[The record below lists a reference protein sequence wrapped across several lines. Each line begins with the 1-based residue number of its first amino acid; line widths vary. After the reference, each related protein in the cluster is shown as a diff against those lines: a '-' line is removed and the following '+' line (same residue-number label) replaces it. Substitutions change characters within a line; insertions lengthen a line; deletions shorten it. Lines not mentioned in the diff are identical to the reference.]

1 MHRPH
6 SCRCR
11 PYRMRHR
18 RSRWNCHRFF
28 CRRRRETG
36 PAGRPGPESA
46 HGSACSFSFLFSSKI
61 LYGYFGRRMEGP
73 VPAAWILKTK
83 KGFCPTWDKSLC
95 FCDTTQIDILRCPLA
110 FTHHHAY
117 PTDNGRVPVGPYLG
131 KFPVQAALGR
141 PFTPLRTAPIS
152 PPEALLGCPVLCYS
166 SSSQVCRL
174 KLGAFRLSKKLP
186 SQKFRREG

>member
-11 PYRMRHR
+11 PDRMRHR

-46 HGSACSFSFLFSSKI
+46 HGSECSFSFLFSSKI

-83 KGFCPTWDKSLC
+83 KASAPHGTKAFASAIPPKLTSCDVHSLLRTIMRTPRITGGFPSDPTWENFPFKPPSEGHSH
-95 FCDTTQIDILRCPLA
+95 RCA
-110 FTHHHAY
+110 
-117 PTDNGRVPVGPYLG
+117 
-131 KFPVQAALGR
+131 
-141 PFTPLRTAPIS
+141 PLRSHHPKLS
-152 PPEALLGCPVLCYS
+152 WDALCCATL
-166 SSSQVCRL
+166 
-174 KLGAFRLSKKLP
+174 LP
-186 SQKFRREG
+186 HRFVV